1 MTTGQPFRK
10 GPVFLVFKALAAE
23 DTSRNA
29 FVSAQSASEQ
39 HSGNVF
45 YACLPFTELAGLGHS
60 PPPAGR
66 LSHVMGK
73 GTLG

>member
-45 YACLPFTELAGLGHS
+45 LCLPAVHGARWTRA
-60 PPPAGR
+60 
-66 LSHVMGK
+66 
-73 GTLG
+73 